1 MVYGVHLSKADCPTP
16 DKADAALKH
25 RYQSTVGAMIYAMN
39 GTRPDIAYAVTKL
52 SQFSSNPG
60 VIHWQALKHLGRYL
74 KGTQDYCITYRA
86 VAQSSMPPLLGYCD
100 SDWAENVD
108 HRRSVTGYAFLLCHG
123 AVSWQSRTQQT
134 VATSSTQAEYMAAT
148 EATKEAMW
156 WRMFFKAIN
165 KHNEGPTVICSDNQG
180 SIALAKN
187 PEHHR
192 RTKHI
197 DVQYHFVRE
206 QVAGKTVV
214 FKFVPSIEMAAD
226 VLTKALP
233 NPRHRLVV
241 RMLGVD
247 TLQSSLSGSVGVD
260 RQPRLQSTNEVQ
272 R

>member
-1 MVYGVHLSKADCPTP
+1 
-16 DKADAALKH
+16 
-25 RYQSTVGAMIYAMN
+25 MN
-39 GTRPDIAYAVTKL
+39 GTRPDIAYAPKK
-52 SQFSSNPG
+52 QCGGGCSSSLQGNN
-60 VIHWQALKHLGRYL
+60 QR
-74 KGTQDYCITYRA
+74 
-86 VAQSSMPPLLGYCD
+86 
-100 SDWAENVD
+100 N
-108 HRRSVTGYAFLLCHG
+108 
-123 AVSWQSRTQQT
+123 
-134 VATSSTQAEYMAAT
+134 
-148 EATKEAMW
+148 
-156 WRMFFKAIN
+156 
-165 KHNEGPTVICSDNQG
+165 VICFDNQG

-241 RMLGVD
+241 KLLGVD

-260 RQPRLQSTNEVQ
+260 RQPRLQSTNEAQ